1 MFKNRVADK
10 YNVVG
15 SVIKGH
21 AYDIPTRSFRAAV
34 FARYEVVSS
43 KLDRF
48 LQMFKG
54 SESTAKP
61 VVKWAMD
68 TLKKED
74 RVVWF
79 LKNYR
84 ANPKLWSED
93 TKKTLEH
100 FMSMTHLKDI
110 EKLKF
115 DAKWSYDDGIKKLQ
129 EVEQSAICKL
139 SDKGAA
145 LPEQGKKIVDLG
157 SGWAWWDL
165 QTTSD
170 KEEGNAMGHC
180 GNTASPHEGDTVL
193 SLRQEKKIGAE
204 TFYQPNLTFILNDG
218 VLGEMK
224 GRANERPSEKYHKYI
239 VKLLKAPMVKHVWG
253 GGYEPYRNFSFDDL
267 SEAEQA
273 EVLELKPDIDLQRLK
288 PINVGNQKH
297 IKEFKEHNTA
307 VDKVRDDLKKKR
319 GEVDDEFDLEDLFN
333 GKGLKPLKD
342 LTSEDLDEWV
352 NDTYEEA
359 KKNQKDH
366 RIQVPTAY
374 EAVLRKV
381 KNQKIL
387 KENAENKALPASVRV
402 AAIQNLTDEGALKDL
417 ANAGPSGYR
426 SNNVAQHA
434 LYKIKDK
441 KFLKNFVFDEQK
453 DVTLRAA
460 ALDKLNDKESDYK
473 ILNSYDG
480 NDNDLMRVAIAKRT
494 QDEIADIVKGEHP
507 LALRQYAVEHLG
519 PTNIPAVVTEMAQ
532 TLKDGDANSL
542 RAFESLLD
550 NSTLQG
556 LEQAWAKAKSKGA
569 KNAIADTIM
578 DNESYE
584 RHVDTKVIF
593 KIAED
598 EDIANHT
605 RAKALLHVPVEH
617 ETWKAIFDTLD
628 AESQG
633 YVIRF
638 AYMPLD
644 VISDKFK
651 KSMTK
656 MAGDKNYDPG
666 VRLQTAM
673 RLLDPEAILGV
684 IGEYSRLPES
694 ETEVL
699 KDAFEHLMD
708 HGGGDAWLKAYET
721 IQPQARLA
729 LRSALAAKLLDHY
742 HYGGGT
748 KDTVA
753 KKAWIVD
760 AMLRMLQDYPED
772 KYIKNRAQGI
782 IDYLEE
788 YAESYPDNEKLAEK
802 LKARL

>member
-1 MFKNRVADK
+1 MFKSRITAK

-15 SVIKGH
+15 SVIKGY

-43 KLDRF
+43 KLDRY

-61 VVKWAMD
+61 VVKWALD
-68 TLKKED
+68 TLKKDD

-79 LKNYR
+79 LRNYR
-84 ANPKLWSED
+84 ADPKLWSDD
-93 TKKTLEH
+93 TKKSLEH

-115 DAKWSYDDGIKKLQ
+115 EAKWSYDDGINKLQ

-139 SDKGAA
+139 GDKGAA

-193 SLRQEKKIGAE
+193 SLRQEKKIGTA

-273 EVLELKPDIDLQRLK
+273 EILKLKPDIDLQRLK
-288 PINVGNQKH
+288 PINVGNKKH
-297 IKEFKEHNTA
+297 VKEFKEHNTA

-333 GKGLKPLKD
+333 GKDLKPLKD
-342 LTSEDLDEWV
+342 LTSADLDEWV
-352 NDTYEEA
+352 KDTYEDA

-366 RIQVPTAY
+366 RLQVPTAY

-387 KENAENKALPASVRV
+387 KENAENKSLPASVRV
-402 AAIQNLTDEGALKDL
+402 AAIQNLTDEDALKDL

-426 SNNVAQHA
+426 TNNVAQHA

-441 KFLKNFVFDEQK
+441 KFLKDFAFDEQK

-460 ALDKLNDKESDYK
+460 ALDKLNDKDSDYK

-480 NDNDLMRVAIAKRT
+480 NDNDLMRVAITKRT

-507 LALRQYAVEHLG
+507 LSLRQYAVEHLG
-519 PTNIPAVVTEMAQ
+519 PTNIPAVTTEMAQ
-532 TLKDGDANSL
+532 TLKDDDVNSL
-542 RAFESLLD
+542 RVFKDLLA

-556 LEQAWAKAKSKGA
+556 LEQAWAKAKSKDA
-569 KNAIADTIM
+569 KNATAARIM
-578 DNESYE
+578 VPDALGVSYVG
-584 RHVDTKVIF
+584 HVDPNIIF

-598 EDIANHT
+598 KDIVDYT
-605 RAKALLHVPVEH
+605 RSNALLQMPVKH
-617 ETWKAIFDTLD
+617 ESWKKIFDALNPD
-628 AESQG
+628 RQE
-633 YVIRF
+633 YVMRF
-638 AYMPLD
+638 ADMPLA
-644 VISDKFK
+644 VK
-651 KSMTK
+651 KMV
-656 MAGDKNYDPG
+656 GDKNYAPA
-666 VRLQTAM
+666 VRFRMAIRM
-673 RLLDPEAILGV
+673 RDPEAILGV
-684 IGEYSRLPES
+684 IGEYSRLRNF

-699 KDAFEHLMD
+699 KEAFDYLMEY
-708 HGGGDAWLKAYET
+708 GEGDAWLKAYET
-721 IQPQARLA
+721 IEPQARFA
-729 LRSALAAKLLDHY
+729 LLSSLSWELLNHY

-753 KKAWIVD
+753 EKAWIVD
-760 AMLRMLQDYPED
+760 AMLRMLQDYPDD

-788 YAESYPDNEKLAEK
+788 HAESYPANEKLAEK
-802 LKARL
+802 LRAYV

>member
-1 MFKNRVADK
+1 MFKSRVTAK

-15 SVIKGH
+15 SAIKGY
-21 AYDIPTRSFRAAV
+21 AYDLPTRSFRAAV

-54 SESTAKP
+54 SEGTAKP
-61 VVKWAMD
+61 VVKWALE
-68 TLKKED
+68 TLKKDD

-79 LKNYR
+79 LRNYR
-84 ANPKLWSED
+84 ADPKLWSDD
-93 TKKTLEH
+93 TKKSLEH

-115 DAKWSYDDGIKKLQ
+115 EAKWSYDDGIKKLQ

-139 SDKGAA
+139 GDKGAA

-193 SLRQEKKIGAE
+193 SLRQEKKIGTA

-273 EVLELKPDIDLQRLK
+273 EILELKPDIDLQRLK
-288 PINVGNQKH
+288 PINVGNKKH
-297 IKEFKEHNTA
+297 VKEFKEHNTA

-333 GKGLKPLKD
+333 GKDLKPLKD
-342 LTSEDLDEWV
+342 LTSADLDEWV
-352 NDTYEEA
+352 KDTYEDA

-366 RIQVPTAY
+366 RIPVPTAY

-387 KENAENKALPASVRV
+387 KENADNKALPASVRV
-402 AAIQNLTDEGALKDL
+402 AAIQNLTDEEALKDL

-441 KFLKNFVFDEQK
+441 KFLKDFAFDEQK
-453 DVTLRAA
+453 DITLRAA
-460 ALDKLNDKESDYK
+460 ALDKLNDKDSDYK

-480 NDNDLMRVAIAKRT
+480 DDNDLMKVAIKKRT
-494 QDEIADIVKGEHP
+494 QDEIADIIKGEHQ
-507 LALRQYAVEHLG
+507 LGLRQYAVEHLG
-519 PTNIPAVVTEMAQ
+519 PTNIPAVTTEMAQ
-532 TLKDGDANSL
+532 TLKDDDANSL
-542 RAFESLLD
+542 KVFEGLLA

-556 LEQAWAKAKSKGA
+556 LEQAWAKAKSKDA
-569 KNAIADTIM
+569 KNASAARIIIM
-578 DNESYE
+578 DNAG
-584 RHVDTKVIF
+584 HVDPNIMF

-598 EDIANHT
+598 KDIIDYT
-605 RAKALLHVPVEH
+605 RANALLQMPVKH
-617 ETWKAIFDTLD
+617 ESWKKIFDTLNAD
-628 AESQG
+628 RQE
-633 YVIRF
+633 YVMRF
-638 AYMPLD
+638 ADMPLAMM
-644 VISDKFK
+644 K
-651 KSMTK
+651 KMV
-656 MAGDKNYDPG
+656 GDKNYAPA
-666 VRLQTAM
+666 VRFRMAIRM
-673 RLLDPEAILGV
+673 RDPEAILGV
-684 IGEYSRLPES
+684 IGDYSRLPEF
-694 ETEVL
+694 ETKFL
-699 KDAFEHLMD
+699 KEAFDYLMEY
-708 HGGGDAWLKAYET
+708 GEGDAWLKAYET
-721 IQPQARLA
+721 IEPQARRA
-729 LRSALAAKLLDHY
+729 LSSLSADLLDHY

-748 KDTVA
+748 KETVA
-753 KKAWIVD
+753 EKAWIVD
-760 AMLRMLQDYPED
+760 AMLRMLQDYPDD

-788 YAESYPDNEKLAEK
+788 YAESYPANEKLAEK
-802 LKARL
+802 LRAYV